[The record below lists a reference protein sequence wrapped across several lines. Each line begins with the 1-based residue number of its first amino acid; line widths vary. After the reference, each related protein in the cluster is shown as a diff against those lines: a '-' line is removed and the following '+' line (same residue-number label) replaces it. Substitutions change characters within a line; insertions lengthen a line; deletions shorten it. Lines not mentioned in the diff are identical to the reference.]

1 MADGRAGTED
11 GMEAEHPDEERLPGA
26 TATEPSDSPAGG
38 WKQIL
43 LRTKDE
49 IKADRVG
56 LMAAGVAFYAMLAIV
71 PTLIAAITLWGLV
84 SQPAQIEQTVA
95 TWSNALPESAAQLIS
110 EQVGRI
116 AATSSRT
123 LGWALLA
130 SLLGA
135 LWAASSGTKGLMN
148 AVTAA
153 YNEDETR
160 GFLRVRG
167 IALAL
172 TIGAIF
178 FALITMGLIAVVPVV
193 LGDLGLGQIGQT
205 LIRWGRWPIL
215 AIAVVLGLAVIYRY
229 APDRDEPRWTWM
241 STGSVVA
248 TIIWLIASGGFAWYV
263 NSFGSYAETY
273 GSLAGVIVLMLWFFL
288 TAFAILIGA
297 ELDAQLE
304 HQTRR
309 DTTRGEP
316 QPIGRRDADVAEPR
330 PDRSSSWH
338 RLGRGG
344 GPSGTASRG

>member
-1 MADGRAGTED
+1 MANRGSGSQDGI
-11 GMEAEHPDEERLPGA
+11 EAEHPDDERHPGA
-26 TATEPSDSPAGG
+26 TASEPSDIPAGG
-38 WKQIL
+38 WKQVL

-71 PTLIAAITLWGLV
+71 PALIAAITLWGLV
-84 SQPAQIEQTVA
+84 SEPAQIEQTVA
-95 TWSNALPESAAQLIS
+95 TWSNALPQSAAELIG

-116 AATSSRT
+116 AATSTRT

-160 GFLRVRG
+160 GFFKVRG

-178 FALITMGLIAVVPVV
+178 FALIAIGLIAVVPVV
-193 LGDLGLGQIGQT
+193 LGDLGLGELGQM

-215 AIAVVLGLAVIYRY
+215 AIAVVFGLAAIYRY
-229 APDRDEPRWTWM
+229 APNRDEPRWNWV

-248 TIIWLIASGGFAWYV
+248 TIIWLIASAGFAWYV

-297 ELDAQLE
+297 ELNAEME

-316 QPIGRRDADVAEPR
+316 QPIGRRDAYVADTR
-330 PDRSSSWH
+330 PDQSS
-338 RLGRGG
+338 
-344 GPSGTASRG
+344 